1 MKITLRTLGML
12 AVCAA
17 ALGTLARPALAD
29 KIITAGADKKV
40 KVWDAATGK
49 ELAAIDAHEGAVLAM
64 AISPNGKVL
73 ATGGADKKVKLW
85 NPADGKLI
93 KEIAAHDKAV
103 TTLWFTLDNEK
114 IFSGSADKKV
124 KVWDATSAKEL
135 TAIAD
140 THEGDVLGIIVAPMT
155 IITGG
160 KDNFIRLWGEDGAK
174 MFDIEIDG
182 GLSSMSGNPM
192 EAALYTG
199 GTKGMIKWWTAEKG
213 NGDFAESQGSAVNC
227 MTVTADG
234 KKLISGGADGKVK
247 IWDTDSK
254 KLLDTV
260 DSGHKTGVTAIAV
273 DPKTK
278 VIITAGADGAVKLWD
293 VATKKNL
300 ATVENAHKEGVNALI
315 YVADAEKKTDEKKPD
330 TKKEGK

>member
-12 AVCAA
+12 AVCAS

-29 KIITAGADKKV
+29 KLITAGADKKV

-49 ELAAIDAHEGAVLAM
+49 ELAAIDAHEGAVLAI
-64 AISPNGKVL
+64 ALSPNGKVL

-93 KEIAAHDKAV
+93 KEIAAHDKSV
-103 TTLWFTLDNEK
+103 TALWYSLDGEK
-114 IFSGSADKKV
+114 LFSGSGDKKV
-124 KVWDATSAKEL
+124 KIWDATSGKEL
-135 TAIAD
+135 AAVPD
-140 THEGDVLGIIVAPMT
+140 THEGDVIGIIAVPTM

-160 KDNFIRLWGEDGAK
+160 KDNYVRLWNEDGAK
-174 MFDIEIDG
+174 QFDIEIDG
-182 GLSSMSGNPM
+182 GLSSMAVNPSPT
-192 EAALYTG
+192 EGALYTG
-199 GTKGMIKWWTAEKG
+199 GTKGMIKWWTADRG
-213 NGDFAESQGSAVNC
+213 NGDFAEEQGSAIKC
-227 MTVTADG
+227 MAVTADG

-247 IWDTDSK
+247 IWDTDTK

-260 DSGHKTGVTAIAV
+260 DSGHKTGVNAIAI

-278 VIITAGADGAVKLWD
+278 VIITAGADGHVKLWD

-315 YVADAEKKTDEKKPD
+315 YVADAEKKEEKKD
-330 TKKEGK
+330 AK